1 MLREVVVKYLR
12 KKKTKQP
19 NNNKTTTTKNKPI
32 LTSMLA
38 EVSPS
43 ELLPGE
49 NAV

>member
-12 KKKTKQP
+12 EKK
-19 NNNKTTTTKNKPI
+19 NNPKNKPI

-43 ELLPGE
+43 ELLPEE
-49 NAV
+49 NVL